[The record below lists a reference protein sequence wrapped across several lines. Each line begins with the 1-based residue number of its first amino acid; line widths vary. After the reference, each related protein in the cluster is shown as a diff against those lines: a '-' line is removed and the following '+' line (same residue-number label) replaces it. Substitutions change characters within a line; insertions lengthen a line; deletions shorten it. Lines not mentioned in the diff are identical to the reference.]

1 MWGLFMRD
9 LPSDLLHRL
18 RSHQQEHVLFG
29 WENLQP
35 GGRRDLVNQLA
46 SINLAEIQA
55 LYEKRNQVQALPAKE
70 RIAPAP
76 MVPHDALTDVDRQ
89 TGDQILA
96 QGQVAVLLV
105 AGGQGSRLG
114 FDKPKGMF
122 PIGPVSN
129 KSLFQIHAEKVFA
142 LSRRYGRPVP
152 FLIMTSAAT
161 HADTIAFFEQNNY
174 FRLPRSEVRF
184 FQQGTMPAVDLNTG
198 KLLLEKPGV
207 LFTSPNGHGGTLT
220 ALAESGLLDDLA
232 RRGIRSVFYFQV
244 DNPLVK
250 VADPVFIGRHH
261 ATNSEASS
269 KAIAKAYPKEKMG
282 VLSLIDQRCSIIEY
296 SDMPDDLLN
305 AVDAD
310 GKLLHR
316 AGSPAIH
323 VFDVD
328 FLARITQGPD
338 RLPYH
343 VARKKVPCIDAKGT
357 PINPTQE
364 NALKFELFVF
374 DALPL
379 ADRWLVIE
387 ALRSEEFSPVK
398 NADGVD
404 SPATARRDLINL
416 AAKWLQ
422 AAGVKVPRDEKSD
435 ATVPVEISPLFAL
448 DEQELGSRIR
458 ARTVEGPAYLE

>member
-1 MWGLFMRD
+1 M
-9 LPSDLLHRL
+9 
-18 RSHQQEHVLFG
+18 G
-29 WENLQP
+29 WEKLQP
-35 GGRRDLVNQLA
+35 NERRDLVSQLA
-46 SINLAEIQA
+46 SINLTEIEA
-55 LYEKRNQVQALPAKE
+55 LYHKRDQVQALPAKE

-76 MVPHDALTDVDRQ
+76 MVPHDGLTDADRR
-89 TGDQILA
+89 TGDEFLA
-96 QGQVAVLLV
+96 RGLVAVLLV
-105 AGGQGSRLG
+105 AGGQGTRLG

-142 LSRRYGRPVP
+142 LSRRYGRPLP
-152 FLIMTSAAT
+152 FLIMTSSAT
-161 HADTIAFFEQNNY
+161 HADTLAFFEENSY
-174 FRLPRSEVRF
+174 FRLPKSEVYF

-198 KLLLEKPGV
+198 KLLLEKPGA

-220 ALAESGLLDDLA
+220 ALAESGLLDEIVS
-232 RRGIRSVFYFQV
+232 RGIRSVFYFQV

-250 VADPVFIGRHH
+250 VADPGFIGRHH
-261 ATNSEASS
+261 STNSEISS
-269 KAIAKAYPKEKMG
+269 KAIVKAYAKEKMG
-282 VLSLIDQRCSIIEY
+282 VLSLIDQRCAIIEY

-305 AVDAD
+305 AVDAE

-323 VFDVD
+323 IFDVD

-338 RLPYH
+338 RLPFH
-343 VARKKVPCIDAKGT
+343 VARKKVPCIDADGK

-379 ADRWLVIE
+379 ADRWLVLE

-404 SPATARRDLINL
+404 SPATAKRDLINL
-416 AAKWLQ
+416 AAKWLE
-422 AAGVKVPRDEKSD
+422 AAGVNVRRDDKTD
-435 ATVPVEISPLFAL
+435 PIIPIEISPLFAL
-448 DEQELGSRIR
+448 DARELASRVSA
-458 ARTVEGPAYLE
+458 ARTVEGPTYLE